1 MSRASE
7 YISQNVASISW
18 QYGLPLTEPNIND
31 ELTYYSAVV
40 YQGDE
45 SYYPKTKPK
54 GQGKLEKMLYPT
66 DWTGVRTKYFF
77 SALVP
82 EEKAAGAEVLAIEE
96 GNLKEYS
103 VGLLFNTLSP
113 FNLSLY
119 LGPLE
124 YNRIKTL
131 GKNLDQIMNFGW
143 AFIRPISKGVHWVLL
158 FLYNYI
164 PNYGFVLLIF
174 SVLIKILVYPLTS
187 KSLNSTRKMQAIQP
201 LLNDLKEKHKNDQ
214 QKFAQA
220 QMALFKEHGVN
231 PLSGCVPV
239 LLQMPLLFAL
249 FTVFRSSIELRGEPF
264 ILWIQD
270 LSRPDVVL
278 DLGINLPLYGSGVA
292 ILPLLM
298 GITMF
303 IQMKSAPTGQSA
315 AQQKFMMYFMN
326 GFFILIF
333 NQFPSGLVLYYTL
346 FNVLTII
353 QQKYLTAVSEQNKVK
368 NK

>member
-54 GQGKLEKMLYPT
+54 GQERLEKMLYPT
-66 DWTGVRTKYFF
+66 DWAGVRTKYFF

-82 EEKAAGAEVLAIEE
+82 EEKAAGAEVLAVEE

-143 AFIRPISKGVHWVLL
+143 AFIRPISKGVHWALL
-158 FLYNYI
+158 FLHNYI
-164 PNYGFVLLIF
+164 PWQIQFV
-174 SVLIKILVYPLTS
+174 
-187 KSLNSTRKMQAIQP
+187 SL
-201 LLNDLKEKHKNDQ
+201 
-214 QKFAQA
+214 
-220 QMALFKEHGVN
+220 
-231 PLSGCVPV
+231 
-239 LLQMPLLFAL
+239 
-249 FTVFRSSIELRGEPF
+249 
-264 ILWIQD
+264 
-270 LSRPDVVL
+270 
-278 DLGINLPLYGSGVA
+278 
-292 ILPLLM
+292 
-298 GITMF
+298 
-303 IQMKSAPTGQSA
+303 
-315 AQQKFMMYFMN
+315 
-326 GFFILIF
+326 
-333 NQFPSGLVLYYTL
+333 
-346 FNVLTII
+346 
-353 QQKYLTAVSEQNKVK
+353 
-368 NK
+368 